1 MSSLVNARARIEL
14 LRKPDVMR
22 FLLARVISV
31 IGDKVYFVALTAYT
45 YSRYQSVLSVSTMLL
60 CRTAPGL
67 ILAPISGVLGDR
79 VNRKTL
85 MVVSDLVR
93 ALVLVLLPFSRF
105 RWQMYL
111 GVLLISSFETLFSPS
126 ANALLPD
133 IVGKDSLKDA
143 NSLFSVGTQ
152 FAGLMGPSIGGMLLG
167 ALHYHWA
174 FILDAVSFL
183 LSALLILSLVVSD
196 SRAPKS
202 RHRFW
207 QDAQLG
213 VRTVF
218 SIPQFRL
225 IALSNVIMMLGAGFL
240 NALLYVFASRELGAS
255 DVEYGLMNSC
265 IAAGAILGA
274 LAGVRLKAQSP
285 GHLIPVMMSGLALTG
300 FGAALMGASHSI
312 IASMALLG
320 VIGAG
325 NSIYNI
331 FSMTAIQALL
341 PGDILAKAIGFL
353 STVTTMASLVMLA
366 VAGSLGDRLNTSVLL
381 IAAGTIS
388 AVYSLWVI
396 RRPLT
401 VLKNG
406 RLR

>member
-1 MSSLVNARARIEL
+1 MSNLAKAKARSEL
-14 LRKPDVMR
+14 LQKPDIIR

-31 IGDKVYFVALTAYT
+31 IGDKVYYVALTAYT
-45 YSRYQSVLSVSTMLL
+45 YSRYQSALSVSTMLL

-67 ILAPISGVLGDR
+67 IFAPISGVLGDR
-79 VNRKTL
+79 VSRKTL
-85 MVVSDLVR
+85 MIVSDLVR
-93 ALVLVLLPFSRF
+93 AIVLVLLPFSKSL
-105 RWQMYL
+105 WQMYL

-133 IVGKDSLKDA
+133 IAGKDSLKDA
-143 NSLFSVGTQ
+143 NSLFSVGNQ

-167 ALHYHWA
+167 TLHYHWA

-183 LSALLILSLVVSD
+183 LSALLILSLSVSGMGD
-196 SRAPKS
+196 PKP
-202 RHRFW
+202 RGRFW
-207 QDAQLG
+207 RDAELG
-213 VRTVF
+213 IKTVF
-218 SIPQFRL
+218 SLPQFRL
-225 IALSNVIMMLGAGFL
+225 VVLSNIVMMLGAGFL
-240 NALLYVFASRELGAS
+240 NALLYVFASKELGAS

-265 IAAGAILGA
+265 IAAGAMLGA
-274 LAGVRLKAQSP
+274 LAGGRLKVKSAS
-285 GHLIPVMMSGLALTG
+285 HLIPVMMSGLALTG
-300 FGAALMGASHSI
+300 FGAALMGASRSI
-312 IASMALLG
+312 IASMAFLG

-331 FSMTAIQALL
+331 FAVTAIQTSL
-341 PGDILAKAIGFL
+341 PGDILAKAMGFM
-353 STVTTMASLVMLA
+353 STATTMASLVMLA

-401 VLKNG
+401 VE
-406 RLR
+406 RTAV